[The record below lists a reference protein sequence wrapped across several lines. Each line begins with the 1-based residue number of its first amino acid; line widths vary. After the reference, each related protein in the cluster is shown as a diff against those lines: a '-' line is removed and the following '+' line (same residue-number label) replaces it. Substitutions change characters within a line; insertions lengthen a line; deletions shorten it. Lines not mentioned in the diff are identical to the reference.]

1 MPILRKAMLSDAGPL
16 AALAERTFRDT
27 FEATNTAEDMA
38 LHCRDHYSEPIQSQE
53 ILDPGVT
60 TLVCEHDGALIAFAQ
75 LRRDPAPLCVRATR
89 PCEIQRL
96 YVTSAWHGKGLAP
109 ELMRRCL
116 AQAEE
121 EGADQVWLGVW
132 EHNPPRHRLLSEVRV
147 LGGRRPHLPPGHRP
161 PARPHHG
168 QARGRSLPALAV
180 VLPMRN
186 GPFRAVSHLIKDG
199 ITGRLESP

>member
-1 MPILRKAMLSDAGPL
+1 MLSDAGPL

-96 YVTSAWHGKGLAP
+96 YVTSAWHGKGMAP

-132 EHNPPRHRLLSEVRV
+132 EHNPRAIAFYRKFGFSEVGDHIFP
-147 LGGRRPHLPPGHRP
+147 LGTDPQRDLIMVRPVVV
-161 PARPHHG
+161 
-168 QARGRSLPALAV
+168 RSQP
-180 VLPMRN
+180 
-186 GPFRAVSHLIKDG
+186 
-199 ITGRLESP
+199 